1 MIKLCYNIY
10 AWAIRADTSERNDIM
25 QKVDKYRY
33 KFMEN
38 DIEIVAEKHTLITL
52 AKSLREAEVEGT
64 WSDLAYQIEY
74 AFDIDGVR
82 SEDEDYIL
90 EECKRQW
97 HENQE
102 ENYGPWE
109 AQTEEERMNYYNQ
122 IKEDN

>member
-1 MIKLCYNIY
+1 
-10 AWAIRADTSERNDIM
+10 M

-33 KFMEN
+33 KFTEN
-38 DIEIVAEKHTLITL
+38 DIEVIAEEHTLIAL
-52 AKSLREAEVEGT
+52 AKALRASEVEGT

-82 SEDEDYIL
+82 TEDGEYIL

-102 ENYGPWE
+102 ETYGPWE
-109 AQTEEERMNYYNQ
+109 EQADDTKAEYYNDMYNHL
-122 IKEDN
+122 KG